1 MAMRRTWLG
10 LLAAALVN
18 RADGMGVAT
27 RGSDIFRRALTTRQP
42 VLVEITDAD
51 ADDPLDVAELSEMCR
66 DAGAAALV
74 LPPSLLGAVA
84 AEQAS
89 AKGNYPGPVPLICDP
104 RVADGECAPLELLRD
119 AGAAALAVV
128 AAEAEAD
135 GELVVVVD
143 QLTALGL
150 GSLVFA
156 RDAGEHERAVAAGA
170 AAVVCDYA
178 GAAADGGDD
187 GAVLVRPWDGD
198 ADELAA
204 LRSDGSGGALLLRD
218 GCAGSIRDGRDRCAF
233 LVREARSKRSS
244 KWAGSMFGVS
254 DGAPPSARNPRMWAQ
269 SKRQAREIM
278 HDSAAKRGLPPPK
291 LGRS

>member
-1 MAMRRTWLG
+1 MAIRRMWLG

-27 RGSDIFRRALTTRQP
+27 RGSDIFRRALNTRQP

-66 DAGAAALV
+66 DAGAAALL

-198 ADELAA
+198 ADEL
-204 LRSDGSGGALLLRD
+204 
-218 GCAGSIRDGRDRCAF
+218 
-233 LVREARSKRSS
+233 
-244 KWAGSMFGVS
+244 SMNE
-254 DGAPPSARNPRMWAQ
+254 PTQ
-269 SKRQAREIM
+269 EQLKE
-278 HDSAAKRGLPPPK
+278 
-291 LGRS
+291 